1 MSLKED
7 FLALRRQFIE
17 SDFEDLNPAQRE
29 AVFHVVGPEL
39 VLAGAGT
46 GKTTVVTR
54 RIAYMVKYGNAY
66 ESNEINGT
74 VTDGLVEELKAFQS
88 GTITEPS
95 DALIDAMQVNAV
107 SPYNILAI
115 TFTNKAANEMKERIG
130 RILGTELATCL
141 SVSTFHSFCARQLRK
156 YAHLLGYNKQFTIYD
171 EDDSASVMRD
181 VMKGG
186 KEIKGI
192 TKKDALEVLQYVSHW
207 KDKMLAPADV
217 LKEGVT
223 DEVLEKYVRYYREYQ
238 ERLMKANAMDFD
250 DLIFNMVSL
259 LQQSSE
265 VAQQLREKYPYIMVD
280 EYQDTSTAQF
290 MLIYLIATREHPNLC
305 VVGDDDQSIYSFRG
319 ADVNNIL
326 NFPAIFKGTYQVRLE
341 ENYRSCGNIILA
353 ANSVIK
359 NANRRMSKT
368 LHANNDKGDQVHY
381 TVYNDFQEEAEK
393 VADKIQDMVH
403 SGTAPRNIA
412 VLFRGKRQ
420 VSMLQSCLMHRRV
433 PFRVIGSMPLFER
446 KQIKDVLSYMTLI
459 INPNDDTRLKRI
471 INSPARKIGPA
482 TVSALEATAASHEVS
497 MMQVIKNLNEYPELQ
512 KQKPALEKFGQ
523 IMTKISDTTSETD
536 LSQLL
541 DVVLNYSGYAKLAE
555 TQDESD
561 GTDLEDLF
569 EQLRMTILEYAK
581 TNREEASLEGF
592 LQQAAL
598 IAQADEETTEN
609 YVSLMTIHKSKGL
622 EFDTVFVISL
632 VDGILPSAKAKE
644 TKAGMDEERRIFYVA
659 ITRAKKDLYLST
671 YDNAPQT
678 YNTAAQSGDGQFR
691 PSPFLM
697 DIPSE
702 VLQETHSAPKTK
714 HRYDKKFMWKKRSNR

>member
-1 MSLKED
+1 MSVKDE
-7 FLALRRQFIE
+7 FLVLRRQFIE

-29 AVFHVVGPEL
+29 AVFHIKGPEL

-66 ESNEINGT
+66 ESNEVNGT
-74 VTDGLVEELKAFQS
+74 VTESLIEELKGLQS
-88 GTITEPS
+88 GTVTEPS
-95 DALIDAMQVNAV
+95 DALIDAMQVDAV

-130 RILGTELATCL
+130 RILGTEISTCL
-141 SVSTFHSFCARQLRK
+141 AVSTFHSFCARQLRK

-181 VMKGG
+181 VMK
-186 KEIKGI
+186 KGTAAKNI
-192 TKKDALEVLQYVSHW
+192 TKKDALEVLQYISHW

-217 LKEGVT
+217 LEENPN
-223 DEVLEKYVRYYREYQ
+223 DEVLEKYATYYQEYQ
-238 ERLMKANAMDFD
+238 EKLMKANAMDFD
-250 DLIFNMVSL
+250 DLIFNMVNL

-290 MLIYLIATREHPNLC
+290 MLIFLIATRDNPNLC

-326 NFPAIFKGTYQVRLE
+326 NFPAIFKDTYQVRLE

-368 LHANNDKGDQVHY
+368 LHANNDQGDRVNY

-393 VADKIQDMVH
+393 VADKIQDMIH
-403 SGTAPRNIA
+403 SGTAPKDIA

-420 VSMLQSCLMHRRV
+420 VSMLQSCLMHQRV

-459 INPNDDTRLKRI
+459 INPDDDTRLKRI

-482 TVSALEATAASHEVS
+482 TVAALETAAATHEVS
-497 MMQVIKNLNEYPELQ
+497 MMQVIQNLGDYPELQ

-523 IMTKISDTTSETD
+523 IMAKISDTTSGTD
-536 LSQLL
+536 LSRLL
-541 DVVLNYSGYAKLAE
+541 DTVLCYSGYAKLAE
-555 TQDESD
+555 AQDESD

-569 EQLRMTILEYAK
+569 EQLRMTILEYVKA
-581 TNREEASLEGF
+581 NQEEASLEGF

-632 VDGILPSAKAKE
+632 VDGVLPSNKAKE

-659 ITRAKKDLYLST
+659 ITRAKKELYLSS
-671 YDNAPQT
+671 YENAPQMF
-678 YNTAAQSGDGQFR
+678 NASSQKGDGQFR

-697 DIPSE
+697 DIPGDIMCES
-702 VLQETHSAPKTK
+702 HSTTNVKR
-714 HRYDKKFMWKKRSNR
+714 RYDRKSLWHKKKAH